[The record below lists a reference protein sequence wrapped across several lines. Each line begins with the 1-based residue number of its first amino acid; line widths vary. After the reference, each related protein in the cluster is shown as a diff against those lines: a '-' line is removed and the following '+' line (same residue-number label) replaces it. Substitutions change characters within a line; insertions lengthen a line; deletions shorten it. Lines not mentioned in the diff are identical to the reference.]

1 MKKITALF
9 LSLLLALSL
18 FSVASADMQF
28 TDLSADHWAYAN
40 VQTLVA
46 EGTIKGYEDGS
57 FRPGGTV
64 TRAEFVKMI
73 GKGPD
78 RYTADFSDVPQNHW
92 AYEYVMYSGLVP
104 QGSVAFLPDQQIKRS
119 EVVELLWKR
128 AGSKTD
134 CTAPSI
140 ITSQAKN
147 KQAVAWAYSCG
158 ILNGDDGVHLR
169 MDDTMSRAEGAAL
182 ILRAREKSAA
192 GATASF
198 VQTASEGLLRQA
210 FQSLDLFDDPT
221 YTPDKA
227 VTYGELARAMVRIAG
242 NEYDPSYFNMPST
255 VPFDHKYAR
264 DLDILGRNVI
274 GTDQVT
280 PEIIDKQVNVG
291 DVIAALTYGAWFRSA
306 KPYAIDLSTE
316 EYKDIMPLTKNRLL
330 TFAFKNGVQ
339 LDTQNSLESLNRAAT
354 LRDVAATLVQLDAFI
369 GLQTDYSTETGALG
383 MVKYNHSLDISGR
396 YYDGYQLVLK
406 DVPNIVYTAPFTS
419 YGSADEAPKDS
430 YRFAQSYNSIFA
442 TSLSIYRSQLLESGL
457 DCTFIYYPS
466 LTFNNGNGY
475 TMRVKVTVNSDTS
488 GTLGS
493 YFKTGEKADASYP
506 LQKGMSFYADVA
518 SGAPLASMTMDPG
531 LMFIDQIIAE

>member
-1 MKKITALF
+1 MKKLTALL

-18 FSVASADMQF
+18 FPVASADMQF
-28 TDLSADHWAYAN
+28 TDLPTEHWAYAN

-78 RYTADFSDVPQNHW
+78 RYTSDFSDVPQSHW

-104 QGSVAFLPDQQIKRS
+104 QGSVAFLPDRQIKRS

-134 CTAPSI
+134 YSAPSI
-140 ITSQAKN
+140 ITGQAKN

-169 MDDTMSRAEGAAL
+169 LSDTMSRAEGAAL
-182 ILRAREKSAA
+182 ILRSREKSAS

-198 VQTASEGLLRQA
+198 AQTASEGLLRQA
-210 FQSLDLFDDPT
+210 FQSLDLFDDPA

-242 NEYDPSYFNMPST
+242 SEYDPSYFTLSST
-255 VPFDHKYAR
+255 VPFEHKYAR
-264 DLDILGRNVI
+264 DLDVLGRNVI
-274 GTDQVT
+274 GTDQVK
-280 PEIIDKQVNVG
+280 PEIIDKQATVG
-291 DVIAALTYGAWFRSA
+291 DVIAALTFGALHRSA
-306 KPYAIDLSTE
+306 KAYAVDVATE
-316 EYKDIMPLTKNRLL
+316 EYKDKMPQSKNHLL
-330 TFAFKNGVQ
+330 TFAVKYGIQ
-339 LDTQNSLESLNRAAT
+339 LDLKNTLDSFSRSAT
-354 LRDVAATLVQLDAFI
+354 LRDVAAALVQIDSII
-369 GLQTDYSTETGALG
+369 GLQTDYSTESTVMGNL
-383 MVKYNHSLDISGR
+383 KYNHSLDTTGR

-406 DVPNIVYTAPFTS
+406 DVPNAVYNTAFTRFS
-419 YGSADEAPKDS
+419 DTAKTPKET
-430 YRFAQSYNSIFA
+430 YRFTQAYSTIFIS
-442 TSLSIYRSQLLESGL
+442 SLSLYKSFIKGKGL
-457 DCTFIYYPS
+457 DCTMVYMPS
-466 LTFNNGNGY
+466 LACDNGNGY
-475 TMRVKVTVNSDTS
+475 TMRVKITVNTENP

-493 YFKTGEKADASYP
+493 YFVCGANANASYQ
-506 LQKGMSFYADVA
+506 LKKGASFYADIA
-518 SGAPLASMTMDPG
+518 SGEPLSAATMDTEK
-531 LMFIDQIIAE
+531 MFIDRIIAE

>member
-1 MKKITALF
+1 MKKLTALL

-18 FSVASADMQF
+18 FPVASADMQF
-28 TDLSADHWAYAN
+28 TDLPTEHWAYAN

-78 RYTADFSDVPQNHW
+78 RYTSDFSDVPQSHW

-104 QGSVAFLPDQQIKRS
+104 QGSVAFLPDRQIKRS

-134 CTAPSI
+134 YSAPSI
-140 ITSQAKN
+140 ITGQAKN

-169 MDDTMSRAEGAAL
+169 LSDTMSRAEGAAL
-182 ILRAREKSAA
+182 ILRSREKSAS

-198 VQTASEGLLRQA
+198 AQTASEGLLRQA
-210 FQSLDLFDDPT
+210 FQSLDLFDDPA

-242 NEYDPSYFNMPST
+242 SEYDPSYFNMPST
-255 VPFDHKYAR
+255 VPFEHKYAR

-274 GTDQVT
+274 GTDQVK
-280 PEIIDKQVNVG
+280 PEIIDKQATVG

-316 EYKDIMPLTKNRLL
+316 EYKDIMPLAKNRLL
-330 TFAFKNGVQ
+330 TFAFKYGVQ
-339 LDTQNSLESLNRAAT
+339 LDTRNSVESLNRAAT
-354 LRDVAATLVQLDAFI
+354 LRDVAAALVQLDAFI

-383 MVKYNHSLDISGR
+383 MVKYNHSLDITGR

-406 DVPNIVYTAPFTS
+406 DVPNVVYTAPFTS
-419 YGSADEAPKDS
+419 YGRADANPKDS
-430 YRFAQSYNSIFA
+430 YRFTQSYNSIFS
-442 TSLSIYRSQLLESGL
+442 TSLSIYRSQLLGKGL
-457 DCTFIYYPS
+457 DCTFIFYPS
-466 LTFNNGNGY
+466 LAFNNGSGY

-488 GTLGS
+488 GTLGN
-493 YFKTGEKADASYP
+493 YFKLGEKANAAYP
-506 LQKGMSFYADVA
+506 LQKGASFYADIA
-518 SGAPLASMTMDPG
+518 SGAPLASMTMDPEQ
-531 LMFIDQIIAE
+531 MFIDQIIAE

>member
-280 PEIIDKQVNVG
+280 PEIIDKQANVG

>member
-280 PEIIDKQVNVG
+280 PEIIDKQANVG

-419 YGSADEAPKDS
+419 YGSADEVPKDS